1 MRAPD
6 TKHSIGTCVNRATRH
21 AIGRSRGWRSGLV
34 IALLIATGLISPRPA
49 AGQPSSPEPPSST
62 PGEPLQCWWRTA
74 APTIRVGEALSVVLT
89 CAVINTQTMTVAADE
104 SSLAPEAIQL
114 APFEVLDGNRASDL
128 PTDDR
133 RFFQY
138 RYRVRLVSDVLF
150 GSDVLL
156 AGVRVKYRVQSQTG
170 DGTAL
175 EGLEQ
180 TYELP
185 ALSVRVL
192 SLVTADA
199 NDIRDAPPETFT
211 DLDDAAFRARVL
223 TTGGGVLMLV
233 SGLLLAVAL
242 ATAIA
247 RGRVK
252 TPTTPALLSDTTVL
266 GSVSGA
272 LARVRVERQAAGWT
286 PALAGQALAA
296 LRIAGTCVLA
306 QPASQR
312 DAGTEKQIEGALL
325 YTGRNGRRVA
335 ISSAVTPETVEL
347 ERRAEGVEAERLHA
361 LDGLHEALSA
371 FTRACYGRESEC
383 PDNALD
389 GALTSADDMVRS
401 LRRTNGWTARQYA
414 STFARLTSLGRQV
427 WSR

>member
-1 MRAPD
+1 
-6 TKHSIGTCVNRATRH
+6 
-21 AIGRSRGWRSGLV
+21 
-34 IALLIATGLISPRPA
+34 
-49 AGQPSSPEPPSST
+49 
-62 PGEPLQCWWRTA
+62 
-74 APTIRVGEALSVVLT
+74 VVLT
-89 CAVINTQTMTVAADE
+89 CAVIDTPSMTVVADE
-104 SSLAPEAIQL
+104 SSLGPEAIQL

-128 PTDDR
+128 RTDDR

-138 RYRVRLVSDVLF
+138 RYRVRLVSDVVF

-156 AGVRVKYRVQSQTG
+156 AGVTVNYRVQSQSG
-170 DGTAL
+170 DGTTL
-175 EGLEQ
+175 EGLER

-192 SLVTADA
+192 SLVPADA
-199 NDIRDAPPETFT
+199 NDIRDAPPDTFT
-211 DLDDAAFRARVL
+211 DLDDAAFRARML

-242 ATAIA
+242 SAVIT
-247 RGRVK
+247 RDRVK
-252 TPTTPALLSDTTVL
+252 TPTTPALLSDRTVL
-266 GSVSGA
+266 NRVSGE
-272 LARVRVERQAAGWT
+272 LARVRLERQAAGWT

-325 YTGRNGRRVA
+325 YTGRNSRRVA
-335 ISSAVTPETVEL
+335 ISSAVTPETVER

-361 LDGLHEALSA
+361 LDRLHEALSA
-371 FTRACYGRESEC
+371 FTRACYGRENED

-401 LRRTNGWTARQYA
+401 LRRANGWIAQQYD
-414 STFARLTSLGRQV
+414 STFARVTNLGRQV